1 MGKNLLVEALRNSD
15 AERGKKADKYFDCN
29 ASVISYS
36 TGFPVLDYYLGYKV
50 NVCDED
56 GKYVD
61 SYPSLGI
68 TAGSY
73 VLFIGK
79 PSTSKTSTAVK
90 IAGNIVRNFD
100 NGMVIHFDLECAMN
114 YSRIQALT
122 KLHMNDMLDGKYI
135 LRQEKLTL
143 ADIKSSIIRLYNEKI
158 KNADKYTYDTGKK
171 NEFGEPIKLLEPSVV
186 ILDSIATISTG
197 LEDESAKSLE
207 KAEEVMSQT
216 ERMRLTG
223 EIGRFF
229 NDILKYLR
237 EANITLIAINQIK
250 QNPQMGFV
258 KSPAEVMY
266 LKQDEHCP
274 GGYAPLFNAQIML
287 KFVALGS
294 DKYTDED
301 DGFSG
306 FKVRAEI
313 IKSRVSAAGKFV
325 NLVYDKN
332 IGVDMVR
339 STVDYAKDMGL
350 VSGNKNGYYF
360 ITDKDEKFTL
370 KDMPNDFR
378 HNPKLYKIMKENIM
392 PILETNLSGITPE
405 EMEVPDD
412 EENFYDLSY

>member
-1 MGKNLLVEALRNSD
+1 MGKNLLIEALRLSD
-15 AERGKKADKYFDCN
+15 AERGKKADNYFNCN

-56 GKYVD
+56 GHFKE

-100 NGMVIHFDLECAMN
+100 HGTVIHFDMEEAMN

-122 KLHMNDMLDGKYI
+122 KLPMNDMMDGKYI

-143 ADIKSSIIRLYNEKI
+143 GDIKSTILRLYNEKVT
-158 KNADKYTYDTGKK
+158 NAEKYTYDTGKL
-171 NEFGEPIKLLEPSVV
+171 NEFGEPIKLLEPSVI

-197 LEDESAKSLE
+197 LEDGSAKALE

-229 NDILKYLR
+229 NDVLKYLR

-287 KFVALGS
+287 KFVAVGS
-294 DKYTDED
+294 EKYTDED

-313 IKSRVSAAGKFV
+313 IKSRVSAAGKYV

-332 IGVDMVR
+332 VGVDMVR

-370 KDMPNDFR
+370 LNMPGDFR
-378 HNPKLYKIMKENIM
+378 TNPKLYKIMKDNVI
-392 PILETNLSGITPE
+392 PILETNLSGISPE
-405 EMEVPDD
+405 EMEIPDE
-412 EENFYDLSY
+412 EENFYNL